1 MIVLVIQLES
11 FFYTGTTLAILRTD
25 GIILG
30 EWKRLKRSTKA
41 SDIPFFRRIK
51 MSLRTL
57 YGPTDLFLLF
67 LFLSAILSLL
77 VGSIKNK
84 CLHLSLR

>member
-1 MIVLVIQLES
+1 MIVLVIQFRVIFLYWYYLS
-11 FFYTGTTLAILRTD
+11 NFKAD
-25 GIILG
+25 GIILD
-30 EWKRLKRSTKA
+30 ECKRLKRSTKA

-51 MSLRTL
+51 MLLRAL